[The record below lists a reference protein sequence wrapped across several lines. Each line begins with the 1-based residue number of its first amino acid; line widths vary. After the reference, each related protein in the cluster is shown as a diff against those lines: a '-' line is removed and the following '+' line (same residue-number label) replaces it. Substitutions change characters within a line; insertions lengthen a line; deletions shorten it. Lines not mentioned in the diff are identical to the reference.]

1 MKKINLYQPFEI
13 IYQELTEY
21 SVEEHQH
28 SFFELVSIVSG
39 TGIQC
44 INNNVFK
51 YHAGHLFLITPSD
64 YHSFD
69 IHEST
74 QFMFIRFNDIYIKSN
89 MLDTKEIKQLEF
101 ILNNANHQPGCIL
114 RNKSDKGLVKPLI
127 EAIIREHIN
136 RDLYDA
142 ELIRQ
147 IVNTLII
154 IVARNIAKLLPD
166 TINTSTETKALDIL
180 QYIQNYIYESDKI
193 KSEVIAKHFDISE
206 SYLGRYFKKHTNET
220 MQQYIINYKLKLIES
235 RLLHSNM
242 RIGEIALEL
251 GFSDES
257 HMNKIFKKQHN
268 VSPSEYRKKHKIVR

>member
-127 EAIIREHIN
+127 EAIIRERIN

-257 HMNKIFKKQHN
+257 HMNKIFKKQHS

>member
-180 QYIQNYIYESDKI
+180 QYIQNYIYESDMI

-257 HMNKIFKKQHN
+257 HMNKIFKKQHA

>member
-220 MQQYIINYKLKLIES
+220 MQQYITNYKLKLIES

-257 HMNKIFKKQHN
+257 HMNKIFKKQHS

>member
-147 IVNTLII
+147 IINTLII

-166 TINTSTETKALDIL
+166 TINTSTETKALGIL
-180 QYIQNYIYESDKI
+180 QYIQDYICESDKI

-257 HMNKIFKKQHN
+257 HMNKIFKKQHS
-268 VSPSEYRKKHKIVR
+268 VSPSEYRKKNKIVR